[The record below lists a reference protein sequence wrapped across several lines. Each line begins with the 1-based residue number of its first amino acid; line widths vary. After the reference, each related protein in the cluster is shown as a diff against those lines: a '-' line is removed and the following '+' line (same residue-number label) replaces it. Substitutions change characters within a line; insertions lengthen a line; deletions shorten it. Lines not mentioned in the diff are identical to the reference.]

1 MMFLTLDLSSEIP
14 LYQQIHDRIIEAI
27 AAGQLTPDIPLPP
40 SRQLASDFGINFHTV
55 NKAYDL
61 LRQEGFVQ
69 RTRKRG
75 TFVLASDQVAA
86 ARRYPPDWDQRARTL
101 LADATA
107 QGIPADE
114 ILRRCQQILTTFGA
128 TANTETSAEGGRP

>member
-1 MMFLTLDLSSEIP
+1 MLLTIDLTSETP

-27 AAGQLTPDIPLPP
+27 AAGQLTPEVPLPP

-75 TFVLASDQVAA
+75 TFILAGDRVAA
-86 ARRYPPDWDQRARTL
+86 ARRYPPNWDQRARTL
-101 LADATA
+101 LADAIA
-107 QGIPADE
+107 QGITSDE
-114 ILRRCQQILTTFGA
+114 ILRRCQQILATFGA
-128 TANTETSAEGGRP
+128 ASNGSATTEEVSQ

>member
-1 MMFLTLDLSSEIP
+1 MLLTLDLTSEIP
-14 LYQQIHDRIIEAI
+14 LYQQLHDRIIEAI
-27 AAGQLTPDIPLPP
+27 AAGQLTPEVPLPP

-75 TFVLASDQVAA
+75 TFVLAGHQVAA

-107 QGIPADE
+107 QGIPPDE
-114 ILRRCQQILTTFGA
+114 IIRRCQQILATFGA
-128 TANTETSAEGGRP
+128 AANVATTTEEVPS

>member
-1 MMFLTLDLSSEIP
+1 MFLTLDLTSETP
-14 LYQQIHDRIIEAI
+14 LYQQLHDRIIEAI
-27 AAGQLTPDIPLPP
+27 AAGRLMPETPLPP
-40 SRQLASDFGINFHTV
+40 SRQLASDFGINYHTV

-75 TFVLASDQVAA
+75 TVILAGDRVAA

-107 QGIPADE
+107 QGIPPDE
-114 ILRRCQQILTTFGA
+114 IIRRCQQILATFGA
-128 TANTETSAEGGRP
+128 ASNAAVTITEVS